1 MDPREV
7 SEERIG
13 LGGAAAILG
22 RSASSVRRY
31 VAEGR
36 LHAER
41 TGRGGYS
48 LLLSEVEE
56 LARVLGS
63 QQGSQ
68 QGSHQG
74 PQQSSGA
81 AHSFDEFAGEEEEEV
96 FEGEVIGDEAP
107 YANNNSSSRLPAVP
121 FERYE
126 RLLQQ
131 GQDYKTRLEERTR
144 QIDEVRQERDAARM
158 EIDRLWSE
166 IERLNLI
173 EFQRE
178 LQEKRISTLEEEKA
192 RLEAE
197 RERLMQEKMG
207 LVEEKATLY
216 EEHVRLEAEMNVLK
230 NRRGFWARLFG
241 G

>member
-1 MDPREV
+1 MDPTAEGR
-7 SEERIG
+7 EERIG

-22 RSASSVRRY
+22 RSPGTVRRY
-31 VAEGR
+31 VAEDR
-36 LHAER
+36 LRAER
-41 TGRGGYS
+41 TARGGYS

-56 LARVLGS
+56 LAHTLG
-63 QQGSQ
+63 GR
-68 QGSHQG
+68 GVE
-74 PQQSSGA
+74 
-81 AHSFDEFAGEEEEEV
+81 DDDEV

-107 YANNNSSSRLPAVP
+107 YGSSADSQSRLPAVP

-144 QIDEVRQERDAARM
+144 QIEEVKRERDAARM

-166 IERLNLI
+166 IERLNLL
-173 EFQRE
+173 EFQKE
-178 LQEKRISTLEEEKA
+178 LQEKTISTLEEEKA

-197 RERLMQEKMG
+197 RERLSQDRIE
-207 LVEEKATLY
+207 LVEEKSNLV
-216 EEHVRLEAEMNVLK
+216 EERTKLEAELKVLK
-230 NRRGFWARLFG
+230 NRGFWARLFG

>member
-1 MDPREV
+1 MDP

-13 LGGAAAILG
+13 LNAAAAILG
-22 RSASSVRRY
+22 RQPALVRRY

-41 TGRGGYS
+41 SPEGGYS
-48 LLLSEVEE
+48 IRLAEVEE
-56 LARVLGS
+56 LARELN
-63 QQGSQ
+63 
-68 QGSHQG
+68 
-74 PQQSSGA
+74 A
-81 AHSFDEFAGEEEEEV
+81 EEAEEEI
-96 FEGEVIGDEAP
+96 FEGEVVGDE
-107 YANNNSSSRLPAVP
+107 SSGNSRLPAVP

-131 GQDYKTRLEERTR
+131 GQDYKTRLEERNR
-144 QIDEVRQERDAARM
+144 QMEEIRQERDAARVEM
-158 EIDRLWSE
+158 DRLWGE

-178 LQEKRISTLEEEKA
+178 LQEKTISTLEEEKA

-197 RERLMQEKMG
+197 RERLAQEHQKAM
-207 LVEEKATLY
+207 EEKSALA
-216 EEHVRLEAEMNVLK
+216 EERTRLEAELK
-230 NRRGFWARLFG
+230 ILKSRGFWSRLFG

>member
-7 SEERIG
+7 REERIG

-22 RSASSVRRY
+22 RSASTVRRY

-36 LHAER
+36 LQAER
-41 TGRGGYS
+41 TARGGYS
-48 LLLSEVEE
+48 LLLLEVEE
-56 LARVLGS
+56 LARTLGS
-63 QQGSQ
+63 TGSANDSQGT
-68 QGSHQG
+68 
-74 PQQSSGA
+74 
-81 AHSFDEFAGEEEEEV
+81 EEEEEV
-96 FEGEVIGDEAP
+96 FEGEVIGDEAFEGT
-107 YANNNSSSRLPAVP
+107 SRLPAVP

-126 RLLQQ
+126 RLLQL

-144 QIDEVRQERDAARM
+144 QIQEVKRERDAARM

-178 LQEKRISTLEEEKA
+178 LQEKTISTLEEEKA
-192 RLEAE
+192 KLEYERDRLT
-197 RERLMQEKMG
+197 QEKTD

-216 EEHVRLEAEMNVLK
+216 EERVRLEAELDALK
-230 NRRGFWARLFG
+230 NRGGFWSRLFG

>member
-7 SEERIG
+7 REERIG
-13 LGGAAAILG
+13 LGGAAAVLG
-22 RSASSVRRY
+22 RSASTVRRY

-41 TGRGGYS
+41 TNRGGYS

-56 LARVLGS
+56 LARALGS
-63 QQGSQ
+63 A
-68 QGSHQG
+68 
-74 PQQSSGA
+74 GA
-81 AHSFDEFAGEEEEEV
+81 NDFEDEEV
-96 FEGEVIGDEAP
+96 FEGEVIGDETFEGA
-107 YANNNSSSRLPAVP
+107 SRLPAVP

-144 QIDEVRQERDAARM
+144 QIDEVRHERDAART

-166 IERLNLI
+166 IERLNLL

-178 LQEKRISTLEEEKA
+178 LQEKTISTLEEEKA
-192 RLEAE
+192 RLESE
-197 RERLMQEKMG
+197 RERLVQEKVD
-207 LVEEKATLY
+207 LVEEKSAIY
-216 EEHVRLEAEMNVLK
+216 EERVRLEAELNALK
-230 NRRGFWARLFG
+230 NRGFWSRLFG

>member
-1 MDPREV
+1 MDSREV
-7 SEERIG
+7 REERIG
-13 LGGAAAILG
+13 LGGAAAVLG
-22 RSASSVRRY
+22 RSASTVRRY

-41 TGRGGYS
+41 TNRGGYS

-56 LARVLGS
+56 LARALGS
-63 QQGSQ
+63 SD
-68 QGSHQG
+68 
-74 PQQSSGA
+74 A
-81 AHSFDEFAGEEEEEV
+81 NDFEDEEV
-96 FEGEVIGDEAP
+96 FEGEVIGDETFEGT
-107 YANNNSSSRLPAVP
+107 SRLPAVP

-144 QIDEVRQERDAARM
+144 QIDEVRQERDAART

-166 IERLNLI
+166 IERLNLL

-178 LQEKRISTLEEEKA
+178 LQEKTISTLEEEKA
-192 RLEAE
+192 RLESE
-197 RERLMQEKMG
+197 RERLVQEKVD
-207 LVEEKATLY
+207 LVEEKSAIY
-216 EEHVRLEAEMNVLK
+216 EERVRLEAELNALK
-230 NRRGFWARLFG
+230 NRGFWSRLFG

>member
-1 MDPREV
+1 MDPREAR
-7 SEERIG
+7 EERIG

-22 RSASSVRRY
+22 RSPSTVRRY

-41 TGRGGYS
+41 TARGGYS

-56 LARVLGS
+56 LARVLGTGDS
-63 QQGSQ
+63 ADAD
-68 QGSHQG
+68 
-74 PQQSSGA
+74 A
-81 AHSFDEFAGEEEEEV
+81 AEEV
-96 FEGEVIGDEAP
+96 FEGEVIGDETLGET
-107 YANNNSSSRLPAVP
+107 SRLPAVP

-144 QIDEVRQERDAARM
+144 QIEEVRRERDAARM

-166 IERLNLI
+166 IERLNLL
-173 EFQRE
+173 EFQRN
-178 LQEKRISTLEEEKA
+178 LQEKSISTLEEEKA
-192 RLEAE
+192 KLEAE
-197 RERLMQEKMG
+197 RERLVQEKIK
-207 LVEEKATLY
+207 LVDAKADIVQ
-216 EEHVRLEAEMNVLK
+216 ERVRLEAELKALK
-230 NRRGFWARLFG
+230 NRGFFARIFG

>member
-1 MDPREV
+1 MDPKEV

-13 LGGAAAILG
+13 LGGAASILG

-63 QQGSQ
+63 QQGS
-68 QGSHQG
+68 
-74 PQQSSGA
+74 GA
-81 AHSFDEFAGEEEEEV
+81 ADGFDDSADEEEEV

-107 YANNNSSSRLPAVP
+107 YGNNSSRLPAVP

-144 QIDEVRQERDAARM
+144 QIEEVRQERDAARM

-178 LQEKRISTLEEEKA
+178 LQEKTISTLEEEKA
-192 RLEAE
+192 KLEAE

-207 LVEEKATLY
+207 LVEEKSTLY
-216 EEHVRLEAEMNVLK
+216 EEHVRLEAELNVLK